1 MLTCLLRRRRL
12 KPRLLLLHLT
22 SAEAV
27 TLWSSS
33 GEDEVEGSSVVV
45 VAAYTDNSKMLSC
58 RREAARRFVSLN
70 ISPNHSRSLEIN
82 NTVYLSPSNKSLATN
97 GHSNT
102 VTRVSL
108 ECCTQTARS
117 DGTVFITPDGRTVD
131 NTRKSEIMVEIA
143 VFLIPHLHLTSCYGG
158 PRQNTAIK
166 SRMNKLHCVSKN
178 APTLT
183 SYNSFDKHRLILV
196 IFGKRHQHTF
206 RNDACSTFLVP
217 TLSLTLFSFK

>member
-1 MLTCLLRRRRL
+1 M
-12 KPRLLLLHLT
+12 
-22 SAEAV
+22 S
-27 TLWSSS
+27 
-33 GEDEVEGSSVVV
+33 
-45 VAAYTDNSKMLSC
+45 
-58 RREAARRFVSLN
+58 FN

-82 NTVYLSPSNKSLATN
+82 NTVGHVYLSPSNKSSATN

-117 DGTVFITPDGRTVD
+117 DGTVSITPDGRTVD

-143 VFLIPHLHLTSCYGG
+143 VFLIPRLHLTSCYGG
-158 PRQNTAIK
+158 PRRNTAIK

-183 SYNSFDKHRLILV
+183 SCNSFDKHRLILV

-206 RNDACSTFLVP
+206 SNDMRVQ
-217 TLSLTLFSFK
+217 LSLSLYTFTYFIFF